1 MLMKTLARIGIVLA
15 LLLAASGCSVEG
27 LKAWYAASGTDPAQF
42 TEAELQ
48 SQAEAIT
55 AYKFAQLDLHKFD
68 WVLNDDQLY
77 RLRWCESSDNYQ
89 AVSPGGAYRG
99 AYQFSQ
105 STWNWVAGQHFPGH
119 VGEDPRW
126 AAPEVQDAMAR
137 ALWSMQGPAPWPVC
151 GYRV

>member
-1 MLMKTLARIGIVLA
+1 MKLLARIGLVLA
-15 LLLAASGCSVEG
+15 LLLVASSCSVEG
-27 LKAWYAASGTDPAQF
+27 LKEWYLASGQDPARYS
-42 TEAELQ
+42 EAELQ
-48 SQAEAIT
+48 AQAEAIT
-55 AYKFAQLDLHKFD
+55 AYKFEQLDLHKFD

-77 RLRWCESSDNYQ
+77 RLRLCESTDNYQ
-89 AVSPGGAYRG
+89 AVSPGGTYRG

-105 STWNWVAGQHFPGH
+105 GTWNWVAGMHFPGH

-126 AAPEVQDAMAR
+126 AAPEVQDAMVR

>member
-1 MLMKTLARIGIVLA
+1 MKLLARLGLVLA
-15 LLLAASGCSVEG
+15 LFLVASSCSVEG
-27 LKAWYAASGTDPAQF
+27 LKEWYRQSGVDPAQYS
-42 TEAELQ
+42 EAELQ
-48 SQAEAIT
+48 AQAEAIT
-55 AYKFAQLDLHKFD
+55 AYKFDQLDLHKFD

-77 RLRWCESSDNYQ
+77 RLRWCESTDNYQ

-105 STWNWVAGQHFPGH
+105 STWNWVADMHFPNH
-119 VGEDPRW
+119 AGEDPRW
-126 AAPEVQDAMAR
+126 AAPEVQDAMVR

>member
-15 LLLAASGCSVEG
+15 LFLAASGCSVEG

-42 TEAELQ
+42 TEAQLH

-55 AYKFAQLDLHKFD
+55 AYKFAQLELHKFD

-89 AVSPGGAYRG
+89 AVSPGGTYRG

-105 STWNWVAGQHFPGH
+105 STWNWVAGQHFPSH
-119 VGEDPRW
+119 VGEDPRF
-126 AAPEVQDAMAR
+126 AAPEVQDAMTR